1 MGVQRQRG
9 DERLFQASPT
19 AVTRIVMRDY
29 DVIQVG
35 EVISPRISTEGAEG
49 QLDRLVPQV
58 DLQPSQARGGVE
70 FSK

>member
-1 MGVQRQRG
+1 MC
-9 DERLFQASPT
+9 
-19 AVTRIVMRDY
+19 DY

-35 EVISPRISTEGAEG
+35 EVISAEGAEG

-58 DLQPSQARGGVE
+58 DLQPPQACGGVE